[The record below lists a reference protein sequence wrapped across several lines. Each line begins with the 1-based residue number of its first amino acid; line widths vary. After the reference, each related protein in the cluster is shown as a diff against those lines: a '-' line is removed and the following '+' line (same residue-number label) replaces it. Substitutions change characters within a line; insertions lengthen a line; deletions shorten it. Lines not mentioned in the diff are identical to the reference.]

1 VFASFLFVVTT
12 RPSQDDL
19 KVVRSLVV
27 GCEQY
32 MLESRQKQDVTMRGV
47 QLLCS
52 VVAESLGHTTN
63 SRKKLEVR
71 KGDLLLL

>member
-1 VFASFLFVVTT
+1 MVS
-12 RPSQDDL
+12 PQDDL

-63 SRKKLEVR
+63 SRKKLEVTVGVSCR
-71 KGDLLLL
+71 SPIP